1 MYLFIFTCMIKIK
14 RARFFRQAHRYLG
27 LLLGIQF
34 ILWTASGLYFSW
46 TNLDDIHGDQFRDLD
61 PDSVF
66 HNNLYPLSSLDV
78 PEGVKS
84 IELRDINGEPYYW
97 INDVK
102 LFDAHNG
109 IRKFGITENEAL
121 QIAQDNMKPGLVP
134 GRVSL
139 ISETGTHH
147 EYRGRALPAYEI
159 RFDQS
164 DDIVA
169 YVSKADG
176 KFQTVR
182 HKSWRS
188 FDFLWMMHTMD
199 YRSRDN
205 FNTFLLRAFSLLG
218 LITVISGYILWVI
231 SSKPKY

>member
-1 MYLFIFTCMIKIK
+1 
-14 RARFFRQAHRYLG
+14 
-27 LLLGIQF
+27 
-34 ILWTASGLYFSW
+34 
-46 TNLDDIHGDQFRDLD
+46 
-61 PDSVF
+61 
-66 HNNLYPLSSLDV
+66 
-78 PEGVKS
+78 
-84 IELRDINGEPYYW
+84 
-97 INDVK
+97 
-102 LFDAHNG
+102 
-109 IRKFGITENEAL
+109 
-121 QIAQDNMKPGLVP
+121 LVP
-134 GRVSL
+134 GGVSL
-139 ISETGTHH
+139 ISETGAHH
-147 EYRGRALPAYEI
+147 EYRGRPLPAYEI

-182 HKSWRS
+182 DKSWRS